1 VASLWR
7 SWLWHSGF
15 NRLKQRGLSTCAVTF
30 PLAEDAHVSK
40 RVLSE
45 TILHVELSSPK
56 KTALLTSN
64 GGIYRT
70 PYAHIENANYK
81 KNPTKPTK
89 LYHHMMI
96 LRLSLRPLLQE
107 YVPINIGGK
116 AAVKRRLWRYD
127 RHMGSSHSIVPKFLI
142 S

>member
-1 VASLWR
+1 MEIPDFLYATLSEYVGEPR
-7 SWLWHSGF
+7 S
-15 NRLKQRGLSTCAVTF
+15 
-30 PLAEDAHVSK
+30 VSK
-40 RVLSE
+40 RILSE
-45 TILHVELSSPK
+45 TILHVDLSNQK

-81 KNPTKPTK
+81 KKPTKPTK
-89 LYHHMMI
+89 LCHQMMI

-116 AAVKRRLWRYD
+116 AAVRRRLWRYD
-127 RHMGSSHSIVPKFLI
+127 RHMRS
-142 S
+142 